1 MDTRKVAIPL
11 ENIEEEIF
19 SSLRKIINAV
29 DIYASKLKDMTGLN
43 ASQLSCLLV
52 LAKIGAISLSKLSKK
67 VSLSPSMITSIVDQ
81 LEKKK
86 LVTRSRRS
94 SDRRVILIELT
105 ESGKDTA
112 SKAPPS
118 FQEQFMN
125 GLSYLDTENK
135 ENLYYSLSKLL
146 DVIVSE
152 VLIDSALL
160 GGENKLVGV
169 EPSVLEPNEE
179 LPE

>member
-1 MDTRKVAIPL
+1 MKTNKDALLP

-19 SSLRKIINAV
+19 SFLRRIINAV
-29 DIYASKLKDMTGLN
+29 EIYASKVKDLTSLN

-52 LAKIGAISLSKLSKK
+52 LDKIGAISLSKLSKK

-86 LVTRSRRS
+86 LVKRSRRA

-105 ESGKDTA
+105 DSGKDTA
-112 SKAPPS
+112 AKAPPS

-135 ENLYYSLSKLL
+135 EHLYYSLSKLL

-169 EPSVLEPNEE
+169 EPSVLEPDEVA
-179 LPE
+179 PE